1 MAEDTE
7 TVIEIE
13 GDSEAAVALALTR
26 MLLAAEDAPERP
38 TQADILATFRAALA
52 AVRGEEWIEVKEE
65 FDEEEGQ
72 DAEDEEEEDEEEE
85 EEEEDRRR

>member
-1 MAEDTE
+1 MAADTE

-52 AVRGEEWIEVKEE
+52 AVRGEEWIEV
-65 FDEEEGQ
+65 EEEL
-72 DAEDEEEEDEEEE
+72 DEEEE
-85 EEEEDRRR
+85 EEEEDEDEEDEDEEDRRR

>member
-7 TVIEIE
+7 TRIEIE

-38 TQADILATFRAALA
+38 TQDDILSAYRAALA
-52 AVRGEEWIEVKEE
+52 AVRGEEWIEVEGDYEE
-65 FDEEEGQ
+65 D
-72 DAEDEEEEDEEEE
+72 DDEEDEEEDD
-85 EEEEDRRR
+85 EEDEERPPAR

>member
-1 MAEDTE
+1 MAADTE

-52 AVRGEEWIEVKEE
+52 AVRGEEWIEV
-65 FDEEEGQ
+65 EEEL
-72 DAEDEEEEDEEEE
+72 DEEEEDEDEEDE
-85 EEEEDRRR
+85 DEEDRRR

>member
-1 MAEDTE
+1 MAADTE
-7 TVIEIE
+7 TVIAIE

-52 AVRGEEWIEVKEE
+52 AVRGEEWIEV
-65 FDEEEGQ
+65 EEEL
-72 DAEDEEEEDEEEE
+72 DEEEDEDEEDEDE